1 LIRELLPLLGL
12 GDHVQLEGRHALVKF
27 AGHTFR
33 LHLSTGEVTLDE
45 DGRKLDL
52 DGIERGEAPLY
63 MPFEGGDAA
72 TSAILGTLMWLARFG
87 QGRPGR

>member
-1 LIRELLPLLGL
+1 MLGL
-12 GDHVQLEGRHALVKF
+12 GDHVQLEGRYALVRF

-45 DGRKLDL
+45 DGRRMDL
-52 DGIERGEAPLY
+52 DGIERGEVPLY

-87 QGRPGR
+87 QGRGRQA